1 LDHARYEILIEES
14 TPSHGLIVIE
24 PLERGYG
31 VTLGNSLRRVL
42 LSSISGA
49 AITAIR
55 VDGVLH
61 EFTTVP
67 GVKED
72 MIELLMNI
80 KHVPV
85 RSYSSE
91 FRILHLETEGPKIVT
106 ASDIQPDS
114 EVTFPSPDAVICHLG
129 AGARLSMDFYI
140 ESGTGYASLDR
151 PRPAYL
157 PVDALLVDAIF
168 SPAKRVKYEVQDK
181 RMGQR
186 TDYDSLALEVWTN
199 GVVGP
204 EDAVRQ
210 AAVILRDY
218 FHNIALAVS
227 HDDPE
232 LQAEIKGAETL
243 KSPDKASADA
253 SARNFARNFL
263 KLGDNPVFA
272 RPVRDLELS
281 VRSENCLMRGGVHY
295 IGELISR
302 SRGDLLKIRNLGK
315 ISLREIEEKL
325 TKFDLTLSGD
335 IDDDTEEGF
344 YK

>member
-1 LDHARYEILIEES
+1 MDHARYEINVEER
-14 TPSHGLIVIE
+14 TPSYGRIVIE

-31 VTLGNSLRRVL
+31 VTLGNALRRVL

-55 VDGVLH
+55 VDGILH
-61 EFTTVP
+61 EFSTVP

-72 MIELLMNI
+72 VIELLMNV

-91 FRILHLETEGPKIVT
+91 FRILHLEAEGPKTVT
-106 ASDIQPDS
+106 AADIEPDS
-114 EVTFPSPDAVICHLG
+114 EVEFPTQDALICHLA
-129 AGARLSMDFYI
+129 AGAKLSVDFYV
-140 ESGTGYASLDR
+140 ESGTGYVPLDR
-151 PRPAYL
+151 PRPSYL

-186 TDYDSLALEVWTN
+186 TDYDSLSLELWTN
-199 GVVGP
+199 GVVSP

-210 AAVILRDY
+210 ASIILKEY
-218 FHNIALAVS
+218 FLNIALAVTQN
-227 HDDPE
+227 DPD
-232 LQAEIKGAETL
+232 LLGEIKSSDMKQIE
-243 KSPDKASADA
+243 KSSASDA
-253 SARNFARNFL
+253 VVKNFM
-263 KLGDNPVFA
+263 KLGDNPAYA

-281 VRSENCLMRGGVHY
+281 VRSENCLMRGGVHF
-295 IGELISR
+295 IGELVSR

-325 TKFDLTLSGD
+325 TKFDLTLSGEVD
-335 IDDDTEEGF
+335 DDDTDEEH
-344 YK
+344 Y